1 MSDEDDVRHAHAQ
14 AGEAELLRVQGQLN
28 AEPILAALRAN
39 GIPARTVGEALG
51 SVYGLTLDGLGE
63 VVVLVPAEHEPAARE
78 LLAAAEA
85 HQLEVADDAVE
96 PLPASL
102 MPPRDPETG

>member
-1 MSDEDDVRHAHAQ
+1 MSDDLHRAHA
-14 AGEAELLRVQGQLN
+14 AEGEIELLRVQGQLN

-63 VVVLVPAEHEPAARE
+63 VTIVVPIEHEERALE
-78 LLAAAEA
+78 LLAAADGD
-85 HQLEVADDAVE
+85 QLALADDAVE
-96 PLPASL
+96 PLLSNL
-102 MPPRDPETG
+102 QPPPSGDRE

>member
-1 MSDEDDVRHAHAQ
+1 MPDELHHSGARE
-14 AGEAELLRVQGQLN
+14 GEIELLRVQGQIN

-63 VVVLVPAEHEPAARE
+63 VTIVVPVEYEPQALE
-78 LLAAAEA
+78 LLAAADSHE
-85 HQLEVADDAVE
+85 LEIGDDAIE
-96 PLPASL
+96 PVLSNV
-102 MPPRDPETG
+102 PPPPSGERE

>member
-1 MSDEDDVRHAHAQ
+1 MKRMVRPAE
-14 AGEAELLRVQGQLN
+14 GEVELLRVDGAIN

-63 VVVLVPAEHEPAARE
+63 VTIVVPIEHEEQALE
-78 LLAAAEA
+78 LIAAAEGD
-85 HQLEVADDAVE
+85 QLALTDDAGE
-96 PLPASL
+96 PLLANLAPS
-102 MPPRDPETG
+102 RDPEAG

>member
-1 MSDEDDVRHAHAQ
+1 MPDELHHSGARE
-14 AGEAELLRVQGQLN
+14 GEIELLRVQGQIN

-63 VVVLVPAEHEPAARE
+63 VTIVVPLEHEERALE
-78 LLAAAEA
+78 LLAAAEG
-85 HQLEVADDAVE
+85 HELEIGDDAIE
-96 PLPASL
+96 PVLSNLA
-102 MPPRDPETG
+102 PPPSGEKE